1 MKKIT
6 TLPSSPLPPPPK
18 TPTIK
23 TDGTTFYMNK
33 LTYISNEANNECISF
48 GMLLHSKFVETKP
61 DPLLRR
67 VLFTTFVCILYI
79 LSLFIYS

>member
-1 MKKIT
+1 MRKIT
-6 TLPSSPLPPPPK
+6 SLPSSPIQIQPK
-18 TPTIK
+18 EPTIK

-33 LTYISNEANNECISF
+33 LTYISPEANNECISF

-67 VLFTTFVCILYI
+67 VLFTTFVCILSLYI
-79 LSLFIYS
+79 NLI